1 VTNFS
6 VDVGSLDRA
15 ASTIHTTE
23 STARSVHDGLHQLD
37 IPHGTF
43 GRVPW
48 LSDEIAKPYEEHV
61 KACSDAIKDIEQSLG
76 DLADA
81 VTTTANNYRLVDSS
95 NIDQALQIERE
106 LYES

>member
-1 VTNFS
+1 MSNFT

-15 ASTIHTTE
+15 ASTIHGTE
-23 STARSVHDGLHQLD
+23 SKAKSVHDGLHQLD

-48 LSDEIAKPYEEHV
+48 LSDQIAKPYESHV
-61 KACSDAIKDIEQSLG
+61 ASCSDAIKNIEESLA
-76 DLADA
+76 DLAAA
-81 VTTTANNYRLVDSS
+81 VTTTANNYRTVDGA

>member
-1 VTNFS
+1 VTNFT

-23 STARSVHDGLHQLD
+23 SKVASIHAGLHEIH

-48 LSDEIAKPYEEHV
+48 LSDQIAAPYDAHV
-61 KACSDAIKDIEQSLG
+61 KACSDAIKDIEESLG
-76 DLADA
+76 DLAEA
-81 VTTTANNYRLVDSS
+81 VTTTANNYRRVDSA

>member
-1 VTNFS
+1 MSDFT

-15 ASTIHTTE
+15 ASTIHGTE
-23 STARSVHDGLHQLD
+23 SKAKAIYDGLHQLT

-48 LSDEIAKPYEEHV
+48 LSDQIAKPYESHV
-61 KACSDAIKDIEQSLG
+61 KACSDAISDIEQSLG
-76 DLADA
+76 DLAMA
-81 VTTTANNYRLVDSS
+81 VTTTANNYRAVDGA

>member
-1 VTNFS
+1 MTNFT

-15 ASTIHTTE
+15 ASTIHSTE
-23 STARSVHDGLHQLD
+23 SKAQSVYDGLHQLD

-48 LSDEIAKPYEEHV
+48 LSDQIAKPYEEHV
-61 KACSDAIKDIEQSLG
+61 KACSDAIKDIEESLG